1 MGLGD
6 DIKEFEQDATGQGGR
21 DGDNNADNSN
31 GSNDK
36 TEDTLVDSGM
46 YSASHPSL
54 STHRTPSLTH
64 SFPAVDQFASKEGM
78 PAGFDPEVNNVVNDE
93 INKF

>member
-21 DGDNNADNSN
+21 DSDNNADNSN

-46 YSASHPSL
+46 YHVLHPPLHIEQNITNTFL
-54 STHRTPSLTH
+54 SSGRPIRKQGGHARRL
-64 SFPAVDQFASKEGM
+64 
-78 PAGFDPEVNNVVNDE
+78 
-93 INKF
+93 